1 MATAG
6 VEEAFMVVVLVA
18 DTSAA
23 EEASVAAAVV
33 SEAVAGTSVAVA
45 LVRRT

>member
-1 MATAG
+1 
-6 VEEAFMVVVLVA
+6 MVVVLVA

-23 EEASVAAAVV
+23 AEASVVVV
-33 SEAVAGTSVAVA
+33 SEAVAA

>member
-6 VEEAFMVVVLVA
+6 AEEAFMVAVLVA
-18 DTSAA
+18 
-23 EEASVAAAVV
+23 EASVAVVVV

>member
-1 MATAG
+1 MATVG
-6 VEEAFMVVVLVA
+6 VEEASMVVVLVA

-23 EEASVAAAVV
+23 EEASVVVVV

>member
-1 MATAG
+1 MAG

-23 EEASVAAAVV
+23 AEASVVVV
-33 SEAVAGTSVAVA
+33 SEAVPGTSVAVA

>member
-1 MATAG
+1 
-6 VEEAFMVVVLVA
+6 VEEEVSMVVVLVA

-23 EEASVAAAVV
+23 EEASVVVVLVAA
-33 SEAVAGTSVAVA
+33 TSVEVA